1 MKYPVYNVDNEK
13 ESEIE
18 LTGLDPEENINSDLL
33 YQVVECLRSRQR
45 IVRAKTKDRSEV
57 SGGGRKPW
65 AQKGTGRARHGSIRS
80 PIWAGGGVTFGPQ
93 REKQYKKKINKK
105 MKRKA
110 FRQGLLSKV
119 QDEELKVV
127 EEITLKKPKTKYL
140 AGFLEKLDLLEGPT
154 LILISSPQKDVR
166 QSARNL
172 PRIQVRAL
180 DKVNVLDLL
189 HYKNILI
196 TKDNLHKLLQQR
208 LTLNTS

>member
-18 LTGLDPEENINSDLL
+18 LTGLDPEESINSDLL